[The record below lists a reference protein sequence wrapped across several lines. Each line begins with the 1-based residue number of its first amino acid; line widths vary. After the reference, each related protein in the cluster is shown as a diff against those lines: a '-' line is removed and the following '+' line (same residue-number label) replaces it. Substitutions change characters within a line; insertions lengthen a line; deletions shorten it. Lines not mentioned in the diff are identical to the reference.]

1 MPVTHKGET
10 NEKRE
15 DKQEGEE
22 EEGEEEEEEEGRRGE
37 EEEEEE
43 EGRGGGQSASLA
55 KQLHCTDVV
64 VHDAKLCSSGNMG
77 TRSKMFWRCS

>member
-10 NEKRE
+10 NEKKE

-22 EEGEEEEEEEGRRGE
+22 EEEA
-37 EEEEEE
+37 EEE